1 MFAVI
6 TVCHGLDLI
15 YIGLDQ
21 LVLLILELNLRLEFL
36 FLSDQDV
43 QILVLPLGLIYL
55 CCRSLRSFG
64 RDS

>member
-43 QILVLPLGLIYL
+43 
-55 CCRSLRSFG
+55 
-64 RDS
+64 